1 MLLKFPTAIDKSCAT
16 IRSAQQVVRYNL
28 TPVCSSNKKQHV
40 SQETTAIDFQQ
51 QVEAY
56 LVEGN
61 LEKAIAVCEQ
71 GLQVHP
77 SSAALCKTLAVVLQA
92 EGKLEDA
99 KQWYEK
105 AIALQPDFVEA
116 LINLGA
122 LSVTL
127 EQWQD
132 AIDCYQKALAI
143 QPSFAEAYR
152 NLATIF
158 SQIGNLEAASDCQY
172 LALTLQPQISAED
185 CLELGNL
192 LSEQHK
198 LQRAIICYRRAIHL
212 KPNFYKA
219 YCQLAQVA
227 SSLYQWDEAVVS
239 YHKAIELQPDI
250 LEHHYH
256 LGNAT
261 QEIELADRAI
271 ATCHRS
277 LEFNPESFLCLHH
290 LGEAIYRRVM
300 LESVSFFSNY
310 KLAAQS
316 HPEYQVNGSEP
327 ELCFLNDEVFLAAT
341 NHLDD
346 EAYTREIYRV
356 YLRRTVSEIEKNGCI
371 SWLQAVGNSREIGLK
386 HWRTLPEFQSLL
398 NKSILSV
405 CLQEA
410 IAYFRRAIELS
421 PTHYQSHY
429 RLGELLV
436 KQDRLDKAIS
446 VYHNLAILLAEQG
459 RLTEAITC
467 FQQIPQP
474 LREDYIYDRLWQ
486 GLNQPG
492 ILAED
497 HDFYPREIP
506 VESARQY
513 FARTSKYTVIVL
525 ESLTD
530 ADRQFIEKA
539 GFSIANLQVMMQD
552 RKSLEEIY
560 INNFATDEQFVQHSG
575 EPPKLSISLPGE
587 WQKARYLH
595 QTIADTGYVY
605 TVCPLTGKILRSNQ
619 SFYTFPGLFYRFVSS
634 EVFYLLVGEWYGSK
648 LCLYFPRL
656 DLIVVLYRHEHLDL
670 PNITNV
676 FKSYV
681 VSSWKKTIFYISK
694 DQKELAAMVCLFPNP
709 GHYLLNELSAFY
721 HLYQSISFQNI
732 DKILACACE
741 YFNIDDIFPEIPSQK
756 ILRVPEKFLENLH
769 NSILENNLFA
779 FRPAANFIEEEVS
792 QRIYQ
797 SSLRKCTPSFLQ
809 EVDAA
814 KQHFPLLWITIRNY
828 KRRWLSQVEGTAN
841 IIKTLYAEFPHLAV
855 VFDGWS
861 LTERNMGN
869 YEPII
874 AVEQYCL
881 EQILALLPATI
892 KTYSTIGRPIYE
904 TVVWAE
910 AIDLYVAPFGTGMTF
925 VTWIANK
932 PGVAHGNKPY
942 YAAVKQS
949 FSSLCRENITE
960 PVLIA
965 LNDIIEDE
973 SNPDPFTRSYD
984 CDWRIICNELLK
996 ILNERKWDK

>member
-1 MLLKFPTAIDKSCAT
+1 M
-16 IRSAQQVVRYNL
+16 
-28 TPVCSSNKKQHV
+28 
-40 SQETTAIDFQQ
+40 SQETAAVDFQQ
-51 QVEAY
+51 QVEVY

-77 SSAALCKTLAVVLQA
+77 SSAALWKTLAVVLQA
-92 EGKLEDA
+92 GGKLDDA
-99 KQWYEK
+99 KQCYNK
-105 AIALQPDFVEA
+105 AIALQPDFVED
-116 LINLGA
+116 LINLG
-122 LSVTL
+122 TL
-127 EQWQD
+127 YANLQQWQN
-132 AIDCYQKALAI
+132 AIDCYQKALAV
-143 QPSFAEAYR
+143 QPNFAGAYR
-152 NLATIF
+152 NLARVFAQT
-158 SQIGNLEAASDCQY
+158 GKLEAASDCAY
-172 LALTLQPQISAED
+172 LAFTLQPPTSAED
-185 CLELGNL
+185 CLKLGNS
-192 LSEQHK
+192 LSEQNK
-198 LQRAIICYRRAIHL
+198 LERAIICNRRAIHL
-212 KPNFYKA
+212 NPNFYEA
-219 YCQLAQVA
+219 YCKLAQVA
-227 SSLYQWDEAVVS
+227 SSLHQWDEAGVS

-250 LEHHYH
+250 LENHYH
-256 LGNAT
+256 LGNVT
-261 QEIELADRAI
+261 QEIELADRSI

-277 LEFNPESFLCLHH
+277 LELNPESFLCLHQ

-300 LESVSFFSNY
+300 LESAFFFSNY
-310 KLAAQS
+310 KLEAIPHS
-316 HPEYQVNGSEP
+316 EYQVNGPEP
-327 ELCFLNDEVFLAAT
+327 ELCFLNDEAFLQAT

-371 SWLQAVGNSREIGLK
+371 SWLQTPGNSRELGLR

-405 CLQEA
+405 CLEQS
-410 IAYFRRAIELS
+410 IAYFRRAIEIS

-429 RLGELLV
+429 RLGEVLV
-436 KQDRLDKAIS
+436 KQEQLDKAILI
-446 VYHNLAILLAEQG
+446 YRNLAILLAEQG
-459 RLTEAITC
+459 RLKEAITC
-467 FQQIPQP
+467 FQQTPRPP
-474 LREDYIYDRLWQ
+474 LQDYIYDRIWK
-486 GLNQPG
+486 GLNQLG

-497 HDFYPREIP
+497 NDFYPTEILA
-506 VESARQY
+506 ESARQY
-513 FARTSKYTVIVL
+513 FAQTSKYTMIVL

-530 ADRQFIEKA
+530 ADRELIENA

-560 INNFATDEQFVQHSG
+560 INSFASDEQFIQHSS
-575 EPPKLSISLPGE
+575 EPPKLSIGLPDE

-595 QTIADTGYVY
+595 QSIADTGYVY
-605 TVCPLTGKILRSNQ
+605 TVCPVTGKVLRSNQ
-619 SFYTFPGLFYRFVSS
+619 SFYTFPGLFYRFVGM
-634 EVFYLLVGEWYGSK
+634 EVFYLLVGEWYGSR

-656 DLIVVLYRHEHLDL
+656 DLIIVLYRHDHLDF

-676 FKSYV
+676 FKSYL
-681 VSSWKKTIFYISK
+681 VSSWKKAVSYISK
-694 DQKELAAMVCLFPNP
+694 EKKELAAMVGLFPNP

-721 HLYQSISFQNI
+721 NLHKSISFKNI
-732 DKILACACE
+732 DRILACACE

-769 NSILENNLFA
+769 SSILENNLFA
-779 FRPAANFIEEEVS
+779 FRPAANFIEEGVS

-809 EVDAA
+809 EVESA

-841 IIKTLYAEFPHLAV
+841 IITSLHSEFPHLAV

-874 AVEQYCL
+874 AVEQACL
-881 EQILALLPATI
+881 EQILALIPPTV
-892 KTYSTIGRPIYE
+892 KTYNTIGRPIYE
-904 TVVWAE
+904 TAVWAE

-942 YAAVKQS
+942 YVAVKQS
-949 FSSLCRENITE
+949 FSPLCRENIIE

-973 SNPDPFTRSYD
+973 SNPDPFTRNYD
-984 CDWRIICNELLK
+984 CDWRIIYNEVLK
-996 ILNERKWDK
+996 ILNERNWDK